1 MRSRRFVY
9 IFATLTT
16 VAIFFL
22 FRDHVWALY
31 MSACAGYTI
40 LVFGRSLEQRGRL
53 RESLG
58 TYFAS
63 NVLVTHATY
72 LTIVVGWVWSLIAI
86 APHVPYILRT
96 EDSDRPYF
104 GLAFIGILGL
114 LFLEMV
120 EQRNL
125 RPRSD
130 PGDSHAQ
137 IAAARQKNPR
147 HPE

>member
-1 MRSRRFVY
+1 
-9 IFATLTT
+9 
-16 VAIFFL
+16 VAIFFP

-31 MSACAGYTI
+31 VSACVGYTV
-40 LVFGRSLEQRGRL
+40 LVFGRRLQQRQRL

-58 TYFAS
+58 TYFDS
-63 NVLVTHATY
+63 SVLVTHATY
-72 LTIVVGWVWSLIAI
+72 LAIVVGWVWSLIAI
-86 APHVPYILRT
+86 APHVPYILRA
-96 EDSDRPYF
+96 EDSGRPYF

-137 IAAARQKNPR
+137 IAAVRQKNARTPK
-147 HPE
+147 

>member
-1 MRSRRFVY
+1 MRSKRFVY
-9 IFATLTT
+9 TFATVTT

-31 MSACAGYTI
+31 LSACTGFTV
-40 LVFGRSLEQRGRL
+40 LVFGRRLEQRRRL
-53 RESLG
+53 GETFKSC
-58 TYFAS
+58 FAGGI
-63 NVLVTHATY
+63 LLTHATY
-72 LTIVVGWVWSLIAI
+72 LAIVVGWVWFLIAI

-96 EDSDRPYF
+96 EDSNRPYF

-114 LFLEMV
+114 LFLELV

-130 PGDSHAQ
+130 PGESNAQ
-137 IAAARQKNPR
+137 IAVVRRENAQIAK
-147 HPE
+147 